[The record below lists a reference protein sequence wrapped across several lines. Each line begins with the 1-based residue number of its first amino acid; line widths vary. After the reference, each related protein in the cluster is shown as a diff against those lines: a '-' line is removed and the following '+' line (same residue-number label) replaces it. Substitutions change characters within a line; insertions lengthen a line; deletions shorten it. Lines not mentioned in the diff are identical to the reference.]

1 MLSRPAE
8 REAVAEDRAAEAAGV
23 CFVVGAET
31 AVFVFAACR
40 LVFRAAAEDCL
51 TTGRLRAE
59 EEERLSPVVG
69 VVGELDCEAAVG
81 VLTVLLLVFASE
93 YEGLAGLALRA
104 EGCETA
110 DGRADCLDWEAG

>member
-1 MLSRPAE
+1 M
-8 REAVAEDRAAEAAGV
+8 AEDRAAEAAGV

-40 LVFRAAAEDCL
+40 LVFRGAAAEDCL
-51 TTGRLRAE
+51 TTGRWRAE